1 MTKYLFIKVL
11 TVTFL
16 LFLSFNAFCIP
27 ILKDLTEF
35 SAAPFV
41 AG

>member
-1 MTKYLFIKVL
+1 MNKYLFINVL

-16 LFLSFNAFCIP
+16 LFLSFNAFCNP
-27 ILKDLTEF
+27 LLKDLTAF